1 MRAAK
6 RDANEREMVE
16 AWRALG
22 ALWIPMGPD
31 AGFDGLLIFHG
42 KIHIIEVK
50 DTSQTNGRYRLTDN
64 EAVMMSIIEHR
75 GAKYTIITNMTEALA
90 LVGAG

>member
-22 ALWIPMGPD
+22 ALWIPQTLE
-31 AGFDGLLIFHG
+31 AGFDGVLLFQG
-42 KIHIIEVK
+42 KTHYVEVK
-50 DTSQTNGRYRLTDN
+50 AIRH
-64 EAVMMSIIEHR
+64 E
-75 GAKYTIITNMTEALA
+75 KYTLTANEQRASVLIERRGGHYAIVTNMAEALA
-90 LVGAG
+90 LVGAE